1 MIISESNFE
10 IPNFDRKIAEKVFD
24 RTHKILNIKEKRSG
38 YMKIPGVGPGSTI
51 ICFMFLLL

>member
-38 YMKIPGVGPGSTI
+38 YMKIPGLGPGSTI
-51 ICFMFLLL
+51 ICFMF